1 MKYFKIEE
9 FDCQETG
16 ENNMNPE
23 FLEKLDQL
31 RHNSDFPFVITSG
44 FRSVKH
50 SKEVNKSNGG
60 GSHTEG
66 IAADIRV
73 RNASERMIVVREAI
87 KLGFT
92 GIGVANSFVHV
103 DTRTTSPVMW
113 TYN

>member
-1 MKYFKIEE
+1 MRYFQTEE

-16 ENNMNPE
+16 DNNMSPE
-23 FLEKLDQL
+23 FLELLDQL
-31 RHNSDFPFVITSG
+31 RHNCDFPFVITSG
-44 FRSVKH
+44 FRSTQH
-50 SKEVNKSNGG
+50 SKEINKPNGG

-66 IAADIRV
+66 IASDIRV

-103 DTRTTSPVMW
+103 DTRTTRPVMW
-113 TYN
+113 TYS